1 MVYHMQ
7 YVCQPALPVQ
17 SPPFAGPVR
26 TRARHAAHHKEPM
39 GFDDIARLAP
49 VAAPLL
55 IDETARVLRELI
67 VDGTIAP
74 GSRLSERQL
83 GEKLGVSRTPLREAL
98 RLLAGEQ
105 LVDLSPRR
113 GASVTKLDPE
123 TIEHVFRVLDSLER
137 LAIELACVAMDDEAI
152 AGVSDLH
159 DRMRRYYEK
168 RDKRRFFAINQEFHE
183 AILRG
188 SGNPVLERTYR
199 GLSGQVRRARYM
211 SLNTEE
217 EWASAVREHERI
229 VDALVKRDVAKASRA
244 LSAHIEAKKK
254 KVLRQLAR
262 ERRAPDSA

>member
-1 MVYHMQ
+1 
-7 YVCQPALPVQ
+7 
-17 SPPFAGPVR
+17 
-26 TRARHAAHHKEPM
+26 M
-39 GFDDIARLAP
+39 GFDDIARLSR
-49 VAAPLL
+49 VEAPLL

-67 VDGTIAP
+67 VDGSIAP

-113 GASVTKLDPE
+113 GASVTKLDPQ

-137 LAIELACVAMDDEAI
+137 LAIELACGEMSDDDI
-152 AGVSDLH
+152 AAVGELH
-159 DRMRRYYEK
+159 DRMRRYREK
-168 RDKRRFFAINQEFHE
+168 RDKRRFFAANQEFHE

-217 EWASAVREHERI
+217 EWSSAVLEHERI
-229 VDALVKRDVAKASRA
+229 VEALAKRDVARASRA
-244 LSAHIEAKKK
+244 LSAHIEAKKR

-262 ERRAPDSA
+262 ETPAEDGQSAR